1 MNNGISSGTPH
12 FMMSKKCCKRAQ
24 NVLYLNLQ
32 KEVLCL
38 IKYAII
44 MKKMNKFINVNLII
58 AMLGIVIFWVAGFAG
73 KMNLSFGG
81 FLTAGGTA
89 VLAGVGIILRSLR
102 ERQF

>member
-1 MNNGISSGTPH
+1 
-12 FMMSKKCCKRAQ
+12 
-24 NVLYLNLQ
+24 
-32 KEVLCL
+32 
-38 IKYAII
+38 